1 MYGDIGPDYF
11 MFNNPESACRT
22 CGGLGVD
29 KLTHP
34 DLLIPDPKRSI
45 IGGCFVR
52 EAFKYN
58 PDTWDG
64 RLMYSLSKAGRL
76 LARTRRGRTSP
87 RTRAR
92 RFSTASNPE
101 SSSSSRAP
109 DTKVTREGWEGRE
122 VGFSGIARRIE
133 RYYRR
138 YRQRGESNSRMEA
151 WLDKVMVEHTC
162 PDCKGARV
170 RATRLLFTVGGKTI
184 HEVGQ
189 LNFDELV
196 TFLGDAQ
203 ACRPWSGRR
212 TPGAE
217 ARSARACSCC
227 SASAST
233 T

>member
-64 RLMYSLSKAGRL
+64 RLMYSLSRRSASRSDN
-76 LARTRRGRTSP
+76 RGRTSP
-87 RTRAR
+87 RRRAR
-92 RFSTASNPE
+92 RSCYGIEPRKLKLVA
-101 SSSSSRAP
+101 AP

-170 RATRLLFTVGGKTI
+170 RATRLQFTVGGKT
-184 HEVGQ
+184 HSRSRPA
-189 LNFDELV
+189 EL
-196 TFLGDAQ
+196 
-203 ACRPWSGRR
+203 R
-212 TPGAE
+212 
-217 ARSARACSCC
+217 
-227 SASAST
+227 
-233 T
+233 